1 MYADD
6 TVLLAESPEDLQTS
20 LNTIKDYCSI
30 FGLDINID
38 KTKVMIF
45 LRRKLRK
52 PHYFNYGDQNIEVV
66 NEYNYL
72 GLVFNYD
79 AKFNVAKNNLY
90 QKSLKAMF
98 SLLRKI
104 KKMSLP
110 VDLAIK
116 LFLIT
121 L

>member
-1 MYADD
+1 MNNIQEELLYDEFTTFFRLYLLMYADD

-20 LNTIKDYCSI
+20 LNTMKDYCSM
-30 FGLDINID
+30 FDLEINID

-45 LRRKLRK
+45 SRGKLRK

-72 GLVFNYD
+72 RLVFNYN

-90 QKSLKAMF
+90 QKGSKAMF
-98 SLLRKI
+98 S
-104 KKMSLP
+104 
-110 VDLAIK
+110 
-116 LFLIT
+116 
-121 L
+121 